1 MNKVILIGR
10 LGKEPEMTYTPSGSA
25 VTKFSL
31 ATDRRWKDKSTG
43 EIKNDTTW
51 FNVVA
56 WERLAETCNQYL
68 HKGHKVYIE
77 GRFVSREY
85 TDKDGN
91 KRTAFDVVI
100 SEMEMLESKPKDGP
114 ASGAGEA
121 PSGDN
126 DFPF

>member
-1 MNKVILIGR
+1 MNKVMLIGR
-10 LGKEPEMTYTPSGSA
+10 LGRDPEMTYTPTGAA

-31 ATDRRWKDKSTG
+31 ATDRKYKDKATG
-43 EIKNDTTW
+43 EVKSDTTW
-51 FNVVA
+51 FNLVA

-68 HKGHKVYIE
+68 KKGHKVFVE

-85 TDKDGN
+85 TDKDGV

-100 SEMEMLESKPKDGP
+100 TEMEMLEAKPKEGSTASTGE
-114 ASGAGEA
+114 ASGAE
-121 PSGDN
+121 